1 MRISISS
8 NFLVTYEMRVTFRL
22 LIPALGIA
30 FTALGAAAKSV
41 SAIAGN
47 IYLTDDGST
56 ARQLTFSGRDSGPVL
71 SPDGLWIVFIRAV
84 SGQRISTNSGD
95 ELEPTELWQIGANG
109 KDATRLLRCR
119 TSEKMEN
126 VIAEFDD
133 PQFSSDGRYIYFTT
147 PAWTTSP
154 AVHVVDTTNAK
165 EHFVCPGGSLE
176 VLRSG
181 EYRDC
186 LLVRQHRY
194 FLGGGSYDWFWLI
207 RPDGNEIGP
216 VGEDPTN
223 FKELY
228 LKR

>member
-1 MRISISS
+1 MT
-8 NFLVTYEMRVTFRL
+8 VTARL
-22 LIPALGIA
+22 LLIVLGMA
-30 FTALGAAAKSV
+30 FTLPGAAAKSV
-41 SAIAGN
+41 SATAGN
-47 IYLTDDGST
+47 VYLTDEAGT
-56 ARQLTFSGRDSGPVL
+56 VKQLTYSGRDSRPVL

-84 SGQRISTNSGD
+84 SGQRISTGSGD
-95 ELEPTELWQIGANG
+95 QLDPTELWQIGANG

-119 TSEKMEN
+119 TSERMED
-126 VIAEFDD
+126 VVAGFDD
-133 PQFSSDGRYIYFTT
+133 PQFSSGGRYVYFTT

-165 EHFVCPGGSLE
+165 EHFVCPGWNLE

-194 FLGGGSYDWFWLI
+194 FLGGGSYDWFWLL

-216 VGEDPTN
+216 VGEDPSN